1 MQGVMWHDGLV
12 AAGHQCDLIDFWKV
26 YDWKSY
32 DAIVVLGYG
41 GFLRNLT
48 NGLRPLCKKLAL
60 APIIDPHWGIGLY
73 KFFTKYWGNHKHLG
87 LSSRFHDLYLAKDLY
102 DVILTR
108 SEFESKYAHKCL
120 DIPMDKIK
128 IVPLQVRIPMVD
140 EIPQKEK
147 FVLHVSR
154 LRSEN
159 KNVPR
164 LVSAAIKYNFNL
176 KLAGFLNGES
186 DKQWLHSL
194 IDGHDNIEYEGE
206 VSEQKLLTLYDSA
219 KVFALPSLKEGVG
232 MVALEAAGR
241 GCEIIM
247 TNDGAPKEYYNGL
260 AYLVDPKS
268 VDEIGQACV
277 EALEHGNKQPQLLQ
291 YVKENYS
298 PEVCI
303 QKLIQALR

>member
-1 MQGVMWHDGLV
+1 
-12 AAGHQCDLIDFWKV
+12 
-26 YDWKSY
+26 
-32 DAIVVLGYG
+32 
-41 GFLRNLT
+41 
-48 NGLRPLCKKLAL
+48 
-60 APIIDPHWGIGLY
+60 
-73 KFFTKYWGNHKHLG
+73 
-87 LSSRFHDLYLAKDLY
+87 
-102 DVILTR
+102 
-108 SEFESKYAHKCL
+108 
-120 DIPMDKIK
+120 MDKIK
-128 IVPLQVRIPMVD
+128 IVPLQVRTPMVD
-140 EIPQKEK
+140 EIHQKEK

-164 LVSAAIKYNFNL
+164 IVAAAIKYNFRL

-186 DKQWLHSL
+186 DKQWLHNL

-247 TNDGAPKEYYNGL
+247 TNDGAPKEYYNGF

-277 EALEHGNKQPQLLQ
+277 DALEHGTKQPQLLH

-298 PEVCI
+298 PEVCT
-303 QKLIQALR
+303 QKLLKALL